1 VRHDS
6 LDAESLE
13 STLEP
18 LNLLGRQGFAGPLA
32 LIPGEY
38 LNRFTANPGSA
49 FRGIADAPLD

>member
-6 LDAESLE
+6 LDAEFLD

-18 LNLLGRQGFAGPLA
+18 LNLLGRQGFAGPLP

-38 LNRFTANPGSA
+38 LDGFTANLGSA

>member
-6 LDAESLE
+6 FDVKSLE

-18 LNLLGRQGFAGPLA
+18 LNLLGCQGFAGPLP

-38 LNRFTANPGSA
+38 LNRFAANPGSS
-49 FRGIADAPLD
+49 FRGIADTPLD

>member
-1 VRHDS
+1 